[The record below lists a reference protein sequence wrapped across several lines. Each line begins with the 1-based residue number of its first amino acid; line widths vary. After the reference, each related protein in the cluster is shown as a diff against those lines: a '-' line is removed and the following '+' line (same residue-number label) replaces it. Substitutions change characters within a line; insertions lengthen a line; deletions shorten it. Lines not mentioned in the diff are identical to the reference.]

1 MQQDTRATFTKNLIM
16 KNFKKLYVWTKAMDF
31 AIIVYKLT
39 FSFPPD
45 ERFGM
50 SSQMKRSAVS
60 IPSNISEGCGRRTT
74 ADQARFIDIALGSS
88 FELETQ
94 ILLSKNLG
102 FITEEEA
109 DKALNEV
116 AFIQV
121 ALSNYLSKLRSNSI
135 KIQTAGI
142 VTILLAIGWGV
153 LR

>member
-1 MQQDTRATFTKNLIM
+1 M
-16 KNFKKLYVWTKAMDF
+16 KNFKKLYVWSKAMEF
-31 AIIVYKLT
+31 AAVVYKLT
-39 FSFPPD
+39 YSFPPD

-94 ILLSKNLG
+94 ILLSKDLG

-109 DKALNEV
+109 EKALNEV
-116 AFIQV
+116 IFIQV
-121 ALSNYLSKLRSNSI
+121 ALSNYLSKLRSKSTA
-135 KIQTAGI
+135 IQAAGMI
-142 VTILLAIGWGV
+142 CLLLAIGWGMMN
-153 LR
+153 

>member
-1 MQQDTRATFTKNLIM
+1 M
-16 KNFKKLYVWTKAMDF
+16 KNFKKLYVWSKAMEF
-31 AIIVYKLT
+31 ATVVYKLT
-39 FSFPPD
+39 YSFPPD

-50 SSQMKRSAVS
+50 SSQIKRSAVS
-60 IPSNISEGCGRRTT
+60 IPSNISEGCGRRTA

-116 AFIQV
+116 IFIQV
-121 ALSNYLSKLRSNSI
+121 ALTNYLTKLRSKSLVV
-135 KIQTAGI
+135 QAAGI
-142 VTILLAIGWGV
+142 VAVLLAIGWGMMS
-153 LR
+153 